1 MVNFAAMKKIRRT
14 NGTCDKSFFIKRCF
28 CIILFSFLISTTVF
42 AQNEKI
48 PIDGYI
54 FSYTKDDSNKNIEI
68 TPRISP
74 ENCFKIS
81 DVKIDG
87 IFEQIYGYP
96 KITNLKRTD
105 KNTFDEVGIVSR
117 PDSKKNISA
126 YSDILKVSFKIT
138 AIKNIKLKNLFFK
151 YASQSDYNSTKVEI
165 KINNGKIQKLSGSE
179 GVVINANYNLT
190 KYTLKPQDTAEIT
203 IHGFYTVDMTNKNC
217 NTVINNLYITA
228 EADDSIADTGS
239 NQTENSS
246 KCMVTSDALKKPIEF
261 STISEF
267 EKNIKAIAKAAAKA
281 TVEIE
286 IPAESEIRKDIYDSL
301 LYNKKLQNE
310 YILRCDEYVEDSY
323 SYSERKENSWPNHK
337 DKYYTQWYNDCII
350 NGTTPIIMTV
360 KMESSRAW
368 RWKFLQ
374 IASYK
379 DYEKF
384 EKQRNENEKNGYGR
398 FTNAELKS
406 QSEKNKAAG
415 LGEIPDVFVE
425 KQRNKNEANGLGRF
439 TDAELTRKRIQ
450 LLKNEKKW
458 CYLLGLYYDEFL
470 KAQIADNSQKVDF
483 LGYES
488 PKHTSKK
495 SGNSDNYN
503 AYYNA
508 YKELR
513 DLILSGKPGFGEY
526 NDFQLYNEWKNLL
539 IDAEKYGTEYGALYI
554 GLSCERVKLNYENS
568 TADYEVVVGHDFS
581 NRYKYTI
588 DIIRRGYMKA
598 YKEDWNDLPSVA
610 KYPDSS
616 YMKSGYE
623 AGYKSLNSY
632 YNDCA
637 WPLESVGGKTNIPGI
652 LTYKQGKWIPSESQR
667 DGNFYRYTHDFDF
680 KNGNAKPINRDF
692 KFVNYSSKYK
702 SIENAF
708 AVDRAGGYY
717 SEDGSAFCMNNTLYE
732 VKINFI
738 DKDGTEVIKPQSC
751 LIANVFDSSEWRLM
765 PSLEPQTKISLN
777 GVPEEIV
784 TKIDSKEV
792 FPNICEVNL
801 YYGEFNPDM
810 NKGKTGF
817 IKALNKKT
825 LPLDK
830 IEKSATMI
838 VKK

>member
-1 MVNFAAMKKIRRT
+1 MFA
-14 NGTCDKSFFIKRCF
+14 
-28 CIILFSFLISTTVF
+28 
-42 AQNEKI
+42 
-48 PIDGYI
+48 
-54 FSYTKDDSNKNIEI
+54 
-68 TPRISP
+68 
-74 ENCFKIS
+74 
-81 DVKIDG
+81 
-87 IFEQIYGYP
+87 
-96 KITNLKRTD
+96 
-105 KNTFDEVGIVSR
+105 
-117 PDSKKNISA
+117 
-126 YSDILKVSFKIT
+126 
-138 AIKNIKLKNLFFK
+138 
-151 YASQSDYNSTKVEI
+151 
-165 KINNGKIQKLSGSE
+165 
-179 GVVINANYNLT
+179 
-190 KYTLKPQDTAEIT
+190 
-203 IHGFYTVDMTNKNC
+203 
-217 NTVINNLYITA
+217 
-228 EADDSIADTGS
+228 
-239 NQTENSS
+239 ENSI
-246 KCMVTSDALKKPIEF
+246 KCTVTGDALKKPIEF

-286 IPAESEIRKDIYDSL
+286 IPAGSEIRTDFKKSFLNNVELYKNYNIEYAISAFPNDDEWPSSTVQYYKEWFKQNIVNGKTTIKVNATVRDKKWEWQL
-301 LYNKKLQNE
+301 LEGINYRTFE
-310 YILRCDEYVEDSY
+310 
-323 SYSERKENSWPNHK
+323 KEF
-337 DKYYTQWYNDCII
+337 I
-350 NGTTPIIMTV
+350 
-360 KMESSRAW
+360 
-368 RWKFLQ
+368 Q
-374 IASYK
+374 IATIENQK
-379 DYEKF
+379 
-384 EKQRNENEKNGYGR
+384 NINEKKGFGR
-398 FTNAELKS
+398 FTDD
-406 QSEKNKAAG
+406 QIQQQRDKNNEAG
-415 LGEIPDVFVE
+415 FGSIPDALIE

-450 LLKNEKKW
+450 LLKKEKKW
-458 CYLLGLYYDEFL
+458 CYLLGFYYDEFL
-470 KAQIADNSQKVDF
+470 K
-483 LGYES
+483 E
-488 PKHTSKK
+488 
-495 SGNSDNYN
+495 SGNSDNYD

-526 NDFQLYNEWKNLL
+526 NDFQLHNEWKNLL
-539 IDAEKYGTEYGALYI
+539 IDAEKYGTEYGALHI
-554 GLSCERVKLNYENS
+554 GLSCKRVKLNYENS
-568 TADYEVVVGHDFS
+568 TADYEVVVYHDFS
-581 NRYKYTI
+581 DRYKYTI

-616 YMKSGYE
+616 YMESGYK

-637 WPLESVGGKTNIPGI
+637 WPLGSVGGKTNIPGI

-692 KFVNYSSKYK
+692 KFVNYSSEYK

-751 LIANVFDSSEWRLM
+751 LIANAFDSSEWRLM

-777 GVPEEIV
+777 GVPEEIMS
-784 TKIDSKEV
+784 KIDSKEV